1 MAKSLTTILLPI
13 VAGITALAATPPP
26 TAFAHY
32 KPPAVPKYDVIEGV
46 TVQDLDFGKIANFG
60 GGRVRMRPNGKRIFF
75 GRVEDLG
82 GSFSPAKAI
91 LEGEPRRPFL
101 IHSPSFAPIRKSGGG
116 RLHVTKITSRPV
128 RIGRLD
134 SAGKATVTFGGDLHV
149 RPNAE
154 AGRYRGP
161 VRFSVIYF

>member
-1 MAKSLTTILLPI
+1 MTLLAI
-13 VAGITALAATPPP
+13 AAGMTALAATPSP

-32 KPPAVPKYDVIEGV
+32 QPQAAPRYEIIKGA

-60 GGRVRMRPNGKRIFF
+60 GGRVRMRPNGKRTFF

-91 LEGEPRRPFL
+91 LEGEPRRAFL

-116 RLHVTKITSRPV
+116 RLRVSKITSRPV

-134 SAGKATVTFGGDLHV
+134 SAGKATVTFGGELHV
-149 RPNAE
+149 GPDAE